1 MYKRKLAVSG
11 ADVAFFFLHELNCS
25 YNLNLVSHDHGEQA
39 GASAE
44 LLPLCHTHILAFFDV
59 SILYNHP
66 CILFSQQLPN
76 ISASCCLFLKS
87 PEETMVR
94 FLASP
99 AVYDS
104 SIVH

>member
-66 CILFSQQLPN
+66 SVMLSVHFVLPAASQYFSILLP
-76 ISASCCLFLKS
+76 F
-87 PEETMVR
+87 P
-94 FLASP
+94 
-99 AVYDS
+99 
-104 SIVH
+104 